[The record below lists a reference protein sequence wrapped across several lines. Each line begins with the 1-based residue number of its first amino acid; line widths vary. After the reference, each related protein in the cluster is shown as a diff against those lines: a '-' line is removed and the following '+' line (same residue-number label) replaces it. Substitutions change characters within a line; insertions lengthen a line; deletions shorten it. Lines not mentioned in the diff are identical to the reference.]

1 MGAWNLAG
9 TNAGT
14 VGNWKERRKREGK
27 NIIQGHLSQ

>member
-27 NIIQGHLSQ
+27 NILSQ